1 MKDFFRILRYV
12 KPYYNYAILNV
23 VFNILTILFSL
34 VSLTM
39 IIPFLGLLFGTME
52 AEVTSQPELS
62 FSASSVKDYFYFQ
75 INSIIESATKIDAL
89 LFICGLILV
98 TFFFRNLFRY
108 LSLFV
113 LTPIRNGVVHDLR
126 TNLHKKVI
134 SLPIGFFTEKRRG
147 DITSRMTTDLVEIEW
162 SIMSSL
168 EMIFRDPL
176 QIIIY
181 LITLIII
188 SPQLT
193 LFVIVLFPITGFLI
207 AKIGKSLKKTSEKS
221 QEKMGDILSVLDE
234 NIGGLRVLKLF
245 NAEKTAHYKFEK
257 ESEKY
262 QSLMTSL
269 LRKKDMSSPMS
280 EFMSTIIMVVVM
292 WFGGR
297 LVLGGNSL
305 LSAEEFIG
313 YILIF
318 SQIIPPAKSFTT
330 AYYRLQ
336 KGAAASAR
344 IYELLDTKNEIKDS
358 KNAINLS
365 KINKNISVKK
375 VNFKYENK
383 EVLQNISFE
392 ISKGKTIAL
401 VGKSGSGKS
410 TIADLCARFYDI
422 TDGEICIDNKNIKD
436 ILLADVRN
444 LMGVVS
450 QESILFNDSIY
461 NNILIGNSSATKEEV
476 INASKIANAYDFI
489 TESENGFDTNIGER
503 GDKLSGGQK
512 QRISIARAVLK
523 NPEFLILDEA
533 TSSLDTES
541 EKLVQEALKTLM
553 KDRTT
558 LVIAHRLSTIKD
570 ADEILVLDEGKIVER
585 GTHESLLNEDG
596 VYKILINLQNIS

>member
-1 MKDFFRILRYV
+1 MKDFFRILKYA
-12 KPYYNYAILNV
+12 KPYYVYAVLNI
-23 VFNILTILFSL
+23 VFNILTVLFSL

-39 IIPFLGLLFGTME
+39 VIPFLGLLFGTI
-52 AEVTSQPELS
+52 EVENTQPDRFALTPES
-62 FSASSVKDYFYFQ
+62 IKDHFYYE
-75 INSIIESATKIDAL
+75 INTIIQSGEKVDAL
-89 LFICGLILV
+89 FFICALILI

-108 LSLFV
+108 LSLYF

-126 TNLHKKVI
+126 SSLHKKVI

-181 LITLIII
+181 LITLILL

-193 LFVIVLFPITGFLI
+193 LFVVLLFPITGFII
-207 AKIGKSLKKTSEKS
+207 AKIGKSLKKSSEKS

-234 NIGGLRVLKLF
+234 NIGGLKVIKLF
-245 NAEKTAHYKFEK
+245 N
-257 ESEKY
+257 SEKNAHGKFDGESKRY

-280 EFMSTIIMVVVM
+280 EFLSTIIMVVVM
-292 WFGGR
+292 WFGGK
-297 LVLGGNSL
+297 LVLGGDSL
-305 LSAEEFIG
+305 LSPEEFIG

-318 SQIIPPAKSFTT
+318 SQIIPPAKSFTI

-336 KGAAASAR
+336 KGAAAAAR
-344 IYELLDTKNEIKDS
+344 VYELMDAENNITDS
-358 KNAINLS
+358 KNPISINRIEKEVS
-365 KINKNISVKK
+365 INNVS
-375 VNFKYENK
+375 FQYENTTIIDK
-383 EVLQNISFE
+383 ISFS
-392 ISKGKTIAL
+392 ISKGKTIAI

-422 TDGEICIDNKNIKD
+422 QNGEICIDNTNIKEIKLSD
-436 ILLADVRN
+436 LRQ

-450 QESILFNDSIY
+450 QESILFNDTIY
-461 NNILIGNSSATKEEV
+461 NNILIGNPKASKEEV
-476 INASKIANAYDFI
+476 IEASKIANAEEFI
-489 TESENGFDTNIGER
+489 LDTELGYDTNIGEK

-512 QRISIARAVLK
+512 QRISIARAILK

-533 TSSLDTES
+533 TSSLDTQS
-541 EKLVQEALKTLM
+541 EKLVQNALSNLM
-553 KDRTT
+553 KERTT

-570 ADEILVLDEGKIVER
+570 ADEIIVLSEGKIVER
-585 GTHESLLNEDG
+585 GSHSDLIDQNG
-596 VYKILINLQNIS
+596 HYKQLIDLQNIS

>member
-1 MKDFFRILRYV
+1 MKDFVKILKYA
-12 KPYYNYAILNV
+12 KPYYRYAILNM
-23 VFNILTILFSL
+23 VFNILTVFFSL

-39 IIPFLGLLFGTME
+39 AIPFLGLLFGTIKLE
-52 AEVTSQPELS
+52 NIQPES
-62 FSASSVKDYFYFQ
+62 FSLTPESIKNHFYFE
-75 INSIIESATKIDAL
+75 INTIIESGEKVDAL
-89 LFICGLILV
+89 FFICALILI

-108 LSLFV
+108 LSLYF

-126 TNLHKKVI
+126 TSLHEKVI

-181 LITLIII
+181 LITLIIL

-193 LFVIVLFPITGFLI
+193 FFVVLLFPITGFII
-207 AKIGKSLKKTSEKS
+207 AKIGKSLKKSSEKS
-221 QEKMGDILSVLDE
+221 QKKMGDILSVLDE
-234 NIGGLRVLKLF
+234 NIGGLKVIKLF
-245 NAEKTAHYKFEK
+245 N
-257 ESEKY
+257 SEKNAHNKFDGESKRY

-280 EFMSTIIMVVVM
+280 EFLSTIIMVVVM
-292 WFGGR
+292 WFGGK
-297 LVLGGNSL
+297 LVLGGGSL
-305 LSAEEFIG
+305 LSPEEFIG
-313 YILIF
+313 YVLIF

-344 IYELLDTKNEIKDS
+344 VYELMDAENNITDAENPIS
-358 KNAINLS
+358 
-365 KINKNISVKK
+365 INKIEKEVSINNVS
-375 VNFKYENK
+375 FQYENTTIINK
-383 EVLQNISFE
+383 ISFS

-422 TDGEICIDNKNIKD
+422 NEGEICIDNTNIKD
-436 ILLADVRN
+436 IKLSDLRQ

-450 QESILFNDSIY
+450 QESILFNDTIY
-461 NNILIGNSSATKEEV
+461 NNILIGNPKASRKEIIE
-476 INASKIANAYDFI
+476 AAKIANAEEFI
-489 TESENGFDTNIGER
+489 LESELGYDTNIGEK
-503 GDKLSGGQK
+503 GDKLSGGEK
-512 QRISIARAVLK
+512 QRISIARAILK
-523 NPEFLILDEA
+523 DPNFLILDEA
-533 TSSLDTES
+533 TSSLDTQS
-541 EKLVQEALKTLM
+541 EKLVQNALSNLM
-553 KDRTT
+553 KQRTT

-570 ADEILVLDEGKIVER
+570 ADEIIVLNKGSVVER
-585 GTHESLLNEDG
+585 GSHTE
-596 VYKILINLQNIS
+596 LINLAGHYKQLIDLQNIS

>member
-1 MKDFFRILRYV
+1 MKDFFKILKYA
-12 KPYYNYAILNV
+12 KPYYIYAILNI
-23 VFNILTILFSL
+23 VFNILTVFFSL

-39 IIPFLGLLFGTME
+39 AIPFLGLLFGTI
-52 AEVTSQPELS
+52 EVENIQPES
-62 FSASSVKDYFYFQ
+62 FSLTPESIKDHFYFE
-75 INSIIESATKIDAL
+75 INTIIESGEKVDAL
-89 LFICGLILV
+89 FFICALILI

-108 LSLFV
+108 LSLYF

-126 TNLHKKVI
+126 TSLHKKVI

-162 SIMSSL
+162 SIMNSL

-181 LITLIII
+181 LITLIIL

-193 LFVIVLFPITGFLI
+193 LFVVLLFPVTGFII
-207 AKIGKSLKKTSEKS
+207 AKIGKSLKKSSEKS

-234 NIGGLRVLKLF
+234 NIGGLKVIKLF
-245 NAEKTAHYKFEK
+245 N
-257 ESEKY
+257 SEKNAHNKFDGESKRY

-280 EFMSTIIMVVVM
+280 EFLSTIIMVVVM
-292 WFGGR
+292 WFGGK
-297 LVLGGNSL
+297 LVLGGGSL
-305 LSAEEFIG
+305 LSPEEFIG
-313 YILIF
+313 YVLIF

-344 IYELLDTKNEIKDS
+344 VYELMDAENNITDAENPIS
-358 KNAINLS
+358 
-365 KINKNISVKK
+365 INKIEKEVSINNVS
-375 VNFKYENK
+375 FQYENTTIINK
-383 EVLQNISFE
+383 ISFS
-392 ISKGKTIAL
+392 ISKGKTIAI

-422 TDGEICIDNKNIKD
+422 NEGEICIDNTDIKD
-436 ILLADVRN
+436 IKLSDLRQ

-450 QESILFNDSIY
+450 QESILFNDTIY
-461 NNILIGNSSATKEEV
+461 NNILIGNPKASREEV
-476 INASKIANAYDFI
+476 IEASKIANAEEFI
-489 TESENGFDTNIGER
+489 LESELGYDTNIGEK

-512 QRISIARAVLK
+512 QRISIARAILK
-523 NPEFLILDEA
+523 DPDFLILDEA
-533 TSSLDTES
+533 TSSLDTQS
-541 EKLVQEALKTLM
+541 EKLVQNALSNLM
-553 KDRTT
+553 KQRTT

-570 ADEILVLDEGKIVER
+570 ADEIIVLHKGSIVER
-585 GTHESLLNEDG
+585 GNHTELVNLAGH
-596 VYKILINLQNIS
+596 YKQLIDLQNIS